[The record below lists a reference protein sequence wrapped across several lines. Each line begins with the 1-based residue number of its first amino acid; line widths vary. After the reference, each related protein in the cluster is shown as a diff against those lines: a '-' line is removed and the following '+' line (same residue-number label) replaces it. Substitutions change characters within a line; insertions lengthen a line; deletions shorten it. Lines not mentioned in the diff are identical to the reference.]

1 MSTHAKRK
9 VLLLVLF
16 IVSTSLLL
24 SGCDKKKSN
33 DWVSEELIRQINEL
47 RQDIKGVKS
56 DIAELDKKV
65 SALQGG
71 GRAAKSN
78 APSKIKFDKSNVLGS
93 AKATVAIVEF
103 TDYQCPFCARHAN
116 EVLPNIKKQLVDTG
130 KVQYKV
136 MNAPLSFHDKAKG
149 AAIATLCAGEQGA
162 YWPMHDVLFTKQ
174 RELGDALY
182 KSTATDLKLNTAKFD
197 TCLQEANTAKAVDDT
212 TAYANSINVN
222 GTPSFFIGKI
232 SGDEVVDVVQLEG
245 ARPYNA
251 FSQGVEQLLKK

>member
-1 MSTHAKRK
+1 MLALWIT
-9 VLLLVLF
+9 
-16 IVSTSLLL
+16 
-24 SGCDKKKSN
+24 GCDKKKSN

-71 GRAAKSN
+71 GRPARAAG
-78 APSKIKFDKSNVLGS
+78 PSKIKFDKSNVLGD

-103 TDYQCPFCARHAN
+103 TDYQCPFCGKHAN
-116 EVLPNIKKQLVDTG
+116 EVLPQIKKQLVDTG

-136 MNAPLSFHDKAKG
+136 MDAPLSFHDKAKG

-162 YWPMHDVLFTKQ
+162 YWPMHDTLFTKQ
-174 RELGDALY
+174 RELGDAFY
-182 KSTATDLKLNTAKFD
+182 KTTAATLKLDAAKFD
-197 TCLQEANTAKAVDDT
+197 ACLQDTKQAKAVDDV
-212 TAYANSINVN
+212 TAYASSINVN

-232 SGDEVVDVVQLEG
+232 SGDELVEVVQLEG
-245 ARPYNA
+245 ARPYES
-251 FSQGVEQLLKK
+251 FSQAVEQLLKK